1 VAGEEDAVRDEELIV
16 EFALTRL
23 DHPGLDLDE
32 IAALLVRRVG
42 PEEMVEFAAQNLADR
57 GELRGALFDTAVER
71 VMRVVLA
78 LRDAPL

>member
-1 VAGEEDAVRDEELIV
+1 MRDEELIV

-23 DHPGLDLDE
+23 DNPGLELDE
-32 IAALLVRRVG
+32 IAALLVARVG
-42 PEEMVEFAAQNLADR
+42 PATMVELAGQNLADR
-57 GELRGALFDTAVER
+57 GELRGALFETAVER